1 MPSSSERSARLLAL
15 LLLVMGTLH
24 FAVPRPFDDLV
35 PRSLPGSARAWI
47 YASGLAEL
55 LCGVLIA
62 VARTRTLGGRLAALL
77 LVAVFPGN
85 VQMALDWSD
94 RSVPEQLLAYARL
107 PLQIPLVWWAL
118 RVGSVGSEHGRRTHP
133 RHLR

>member
-1 MPSSSERSARLLAL
+1 M
-15 LLLVMGTLH
+15 LLVMGTLH

-35 PRSLPGSARAWI
+35 PRALPGSPRSWT
-47 YASGLAEL
+47 YASGAAEL
-55 LCGVLIA
+55 LCGVLVA

-77 LVAVFPGN
+77 FVAVFPGN
-85 VQMALDWSD
+85 IRMAIDWRD
-94 RSVPEQLLAYARL
+94 RSTPEQIVAYARL

-118 RVGSVGSEHGRRTHP
+118 RVGSVGSGYVRRTHP

>member
-1 MPSSSERSARLLAL
+1 
-15 LLLVMGTLH
+15 MGTLH

-35 PRSLPGSARAWI
+35 PRALPGTARTWT

-55 LCGVLIA
+55 VCGVLVA
-62 VARTRTLGGRLAALL
+62 VARTRTVGGRLAALL
-77 LVAVFPGN
+77 FVAVFPGN
-85 VQMALDWSD
+85 VQMALDWRD
-94 RSVPEQLLAYARL
+94 RSTPEQLIAYARL

-118 RVGSVGSEHGRRTHP
+118 RVGSVGSSHVRRAHP

>member
-1 MPSSSERSARLLAL
+1 M
-15 LLLVMGTLH
+15 MGTLH
-24 FAVPRPFDDLV
+24 FAVPRPFDELV
-35 PRSLPGSARAWI
+35 PDPLPGAARTWT
-47 YASGLAEL
+47 YLSGFAEL

-62 VARTRTLGGRLAALL
+62 LARTRTVGGRLAALL

-85 VQMALDWSD
+85 VQMALDWRE
-94 RSVPEQLLAYARL
+94 RSFVEQLIAYGRL

-118 RVGSVGSEHGRRTHP
+118 RVGSVGSGHGRRAHP